1 MRRPV
6 VCTRD
11 SDQALTTAKA
21 VLAWVEQLD
30 QPHG

>member
-1 MRRPV
+1 MRRLI

-11 SDQALTTAKA
+11 SDQAISTAKT
-21 VLAWVEQLD
+21 VLAWSEQLD